1 MQNARNI
8 ALNVLY
14 NIDVNGAYINI
25 ELKNS
30 LEKSNLSSVD
40 RNFVTEL
47 VHGVIRYKIRLDY
60 VIKQFSKIKW
70 NKISPYV
77 VNILRLGIYQILFL
91 DKIPN
96 SAAINESVNL
106 VKKYSNHSSGF
117 VNALLRNVTRN
128 EIKYP
133 EEQIEYLSVFYSFEN
148 WMVKKFVDDY
158 GYEKTVSILNS
169 LNRRKN
175 LYIRV
180 NTLVTDV
187 DSLIKEFED
196 KSIIAKKS
204 DIISDA
210 LSVKG
215 IGNLNTLDA
224 FVEGKFYVQNLSS
237 MLCVKSLDVKENNLV
252 IDVCAAP
259 GGKTSYISQIMN
271 NTGKIIAF
279 DMYEHKIK
287 LMNEN
292 FERLHIKNID
302 VELNNSENVCEK
314 YVEKADCVLVDAPC
328 SGLGIISQKPDIKYS
343 IKEED
348 IQKLSKQSLKI
359 LNTSAKYVKK
369 GGTLVF
375 SLCTFTNEE
384 SVHNVEKFLELNNDF
399 KLEKINCYDE
409 DNNGMITIFPDE
421 TDMDGF
427 FICKFKRV

>member
-1 MQNARNI
+1 MQNARNV

-14 NIDVNGAYINI
+14 NIEENGAYINI

-60 VIKQFSKIKW
+60 IIKQFSKIKW

-133 EEQIEYLSVFYSFEN
+133 KEQIEYLSVFYSFEN

-169 LNRRKN
+169 LNKRKN

-196 KSIIAKKS
+196 KSIIVKKS

-279 DMYEHKIK
+279 DMY
-287 LMNEN
+287 
-292 FERLHIKNID
+292 
-302 VELNNSENVCEK
+302 C
-314 YVEKADCVLVDAPC
+314 
-328 SGLGIISQKPDIKYS
+328 
-343 IKEED
+343 
-348 IQKLSKQSLKI
+348 KQI
-359 LNTSAKYVKK
+359 NQR
-369 GGTLVF
+369 
-375 SLCTFTNEE
+375 C
-384 SVHNVEKFLELNNDF
+384 LEL
-399 KLEKINCYDE
+399 LALL
-409 DNNGMITIFPDE
+409 
-421 TDMDGF
+421 
-427 FICKFKRV
+427 